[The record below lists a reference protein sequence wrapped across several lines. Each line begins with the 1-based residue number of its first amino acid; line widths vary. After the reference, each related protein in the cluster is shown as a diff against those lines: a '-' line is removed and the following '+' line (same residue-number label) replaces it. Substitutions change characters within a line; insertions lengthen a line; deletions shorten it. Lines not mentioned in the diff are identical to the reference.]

1 LNTKIIPK
9 EATSLV
15 RRPYPHEEYVAVV
28 FLSILGY
35 IVNSRPTW
43 ASVSDPVSS
52 KTNRQNKTNKQT
64 TIQYNTKEGG
74 GREGRKRYGDL
85 KHSVA
90 SRLGQDLDRERRGV
104 SGISF
109 SV

>member
-1 LNTKIIPK
+1 MNTKIIPK

-64 TIQYNTKEGG
+64 TKNSMIF
-74 GREGRKRYGDL
+74 
-85 KHSVA
+85 SP
-90 SRLGQDLDRERRGV
+90 
-104 SGISF
+104 ISYVDSAVF
-109 SV
+109 SVGQCYLT